1 MSKTIE
7 EILTPKPGGARPRI
21 YAYSINDEA
30 HKGLLKVGQ
39 TTRNV
44 KRRVA
49 EQVKTAAIKN
59 YRIELDESAERDDG
73 TIFSDHEVRAA
84 LVRKKFANT
93 DLEWMRCSLND
104 VKTVLTELRTG
115 QRFTGTHHQ
124 TFLMRSEQAEAVRKT
139 SDYFGSI
146 WAEDQHAVPRFL
158 WNAKMRFGKTF
169 TTYQLARSLR
179 ARRVLVLTFKPAVED
194 AWQTDLE
201 SHIDFEGWHYLSRNS
216 NNDPTEIHDDEPV
229 VYFGSF
235 QDLLGRD
242 KAGNIK
248 SRNEWLHTLNW
259 DLVVFDEYHFGAW
272 RETAKELFEGEEEAV
287 AKKEAQL
294 EYAAALEVVNEDL
307 GVLSEKE
314 IEFLPITTKAYLY
327 LSGTP
332 FKALAT
338 GEFIEEQI
346 FNWTYTDEQRAKEEF
361 AARNPGEWNPY
372 GALPQMRL
380 LTYQMPDEL
389 LTVASAGEF
398 DEFDLNAFFAA
409 TGTGERAHFEHTSD
423 VQKWL
428 DIIRGQYAP
437 KVVEGLKTGSPPP
450 FPYSD
455 VRLLPYLQHSF
466 WFLPNVAAC
475 QAMANLLAAKH
486 NIFWHEYEVV
496 MAAGA
501 SAGIGLEALP
511 PVRKAIGSGFT
522 TKTVTLSCGKLT
534 TGVTVPQWSSI
545 LMLRNLKSPETYF
558 QSAFR
563 VQSPWSIQNPNGD
576 NPNEEEI
583 LKPVCFVFDFAPTRA
598 LRQLSEY
605 GIGLSPTESNP
616 ENAVRELVSFLPV
629 LAYDG
634 ANMTQIDA
642 GGILDVAMAGTSAT
656 LLARKWESALLVN
669 VDNDTLR
676 RVFDNPE
683 AMAAVERIEGWRTLG
698 DNIIETIINR
708 SEKVKEL
715 KNKAKGKELTEN
727 QKKQLTEAEKE
738 YKSKRKLVQE
748 KLIKFAT
755 RIPAFMY
762 LTDFRENTLQDVIT
776 KLEPDLFLTVTGLT
790 VTDFHLLVR
799 LKVFNTE
806 QMNQA
811 VFAFRRYEDASLR
824 YTGIESHEGLAH
836 YGLYDTVVGMK

>member
-1 MSKTIE
+1 MSRPIE
-7 EILTPKPGGARPRI
+7 DILAPKSEARPRI
-21 YAYSINDEA
+21 YAYLIGDKA
-30 HKGLLKVGQ
+30 HEGLLKVGQ
-39 TTRNV
+39 TTRDV
-44 KRRVA
+44 KKRIA
-49 EQVKTAAIKN
+49 EQLKTAAIKN
-59 YRIELDESAERDDG
+59 YKIELDESAERDDG
-73 TIFSDHEVRAA
+73 TLFTDHHVRAT
-84 LVRKKFANT
+84 LVRKGFENVE
-93 DLEWMRCSLND
+93 LEWMRCSVAD
-104 VKTVLTELRTG
+104 VRTVLTELRTG
-115 QRFTGTHHQ
+115 QRLTGTHHEA
-124 TFLMRSEQAEAVRKT
+124 FPMRPEQAEAVSKT
-139 SDYFGSI
+139 HDYFHSI
-146 WAEDQHAVPRFL
+146 WNEDMHATPRFL

-169 TTYQLARSLR
+169 TAYQLARKLR
-179 ARRVLVLTFKPAVED
+179 AKRVLVVTFKPAVED

-201 SHIDFEGWHYLSRNS
+201 SHVDFDGWQYLSRKS
-216 NNDPTEIHDDEPV
+216 DTDPTQIDSTKPV

-242 KAGNIK
+242 GVGNIK
-248 SRNEWLHTLNW
+248 PKNEWLHLVNW

-272 RETAKELFEGEEEAV
+272 RETAKELFEGEEETV
-287 AKKEAQL
+287 ARKEAKL
-294 EYAAALEVVNEDL
+294 EYAAGLEGVNEDL
-307 GVLSEKE
+307 SVLSEKE
-314 IEFLPITTKAYLY
+314 TEFLPITTRAYLY

-361 AARNPGEWNPY
+361 AAKNPGKWNPY

-389 LTVASAGEF
+389 LAIASAGEF
-398 DEFDLNAFFAA
+398 DEFDLNEFFAA
-409 TGTGERAHFEHTSD
+409 FGSGKKAQFKHKGD
-423 VQKWL
+423 ALKWL
-428 DIIRGQYAP
+428 DIIRGSYAP
-437 KVVEGLKTGSPPP
+437 QMTESLKTGTRPP

-455 VRLLPYLQHSF
+455 IRLLPYLQHSF

-475 QAMANLLAAKH
+475 HAMANLLAEKH
-486 NIFWHEYEVV
+486 NTFWRGYEVIV
-496 MAAGA
+496 AAGA
-501 SAGIGLEALP
+501 SAGIGLDALP
-511 PVRKAIGSGFT
+511 PVRSAIGSGFK
-522 TKTVTLSCGKLT
+522 TKTITLSCGKLT

-558 QSAFR
+558 QAAFR
-563 VQSPWSIQNPNGD
+563 VQSPWSIKNPNGD

-605 GIGLSPTESNP
+605 GIGLSPNERNP
-616 ENAVRELVSFLPV
+616 ENAVKDLVSFLPV

-642 GGILDVAMAGTSAT
+642 GGILDIAMAGTSAT

-676 RVFDNPE
+676 RVLDNPE
-683 AMAAVERIEGWRTLG
+683 AMAAVERIEGWRALG
-698 DNIIETIINR
+698 DNIIETIINK
-708 SEKVKEL
+708 SDKVKDL
-715 KNKAKGKELTEN
+715 KKKAKDGDLTPEE
-727 QKKQLTEAEKE
+727 KRQLTDEEKE

-776 KLEPDLFLTVTGLT
+776 KLEPDLFLAVTGLT
-790 VTDFHLLVR
+790 VKDFHLLVR

-824 YTGIESHEGLAH
+824 YTGIESHEGLTH
-836 YGLYDTVVGMK
+836 YGLYDTVVARE

>member
-7 EILTPKPGGARPRI
+7 EILAPKPEARPRI
-21 YAYSINDEA
+21 YAYSIDDKA
-30 HKGLLKVGQ
+30 HEGLLKVGQ
-39 TTRNV
+39 TTRDV
-44 KRRVA
+44 KQRVA

-59 YRIELDESAERDDG
+59 YKIELDESAERDDG
-73 TIFSDHEVRAA
+73 TLFTDHTVRAA
-84 LVRKKFANT
+84 LVKKGFENPE
-93 DLEWMRCSLND
+93 LEWMRCSVAN
-104 VKTVLTELRTG
+104 VRTVLTELRTG
-115 QRFTGTHHQ
+115 KPLTGTHHAR
-124 TFLMRSEQAEAVRKT
+124 FSMRSEQADAVNKT
-139 SDYFGSI
+139 HAYFHSI
-146 WAEDQHAVPRFL
+146 WKEDMHAVPRFL

-169 TTYQLARSLR
+169 TTYQLAKKLG
-179 ARRVLVLTFKPAVED
+179 AKRVLVVTFKPAVED

-201 SHIDFEGWHYLSRNS
+201 SHADFEGWQYLSRHS
-216 NNDPTEIHDDEPV
+216 GSDPTQIDHRKPV

-242 KAGNIK
+242 AAGNIK
-248 SRNEWLHTLNW
+248 PKNEWLHEVKW

-272 RETAKELFEGEEEAV
+272 RDTAKELFEGEEDAV
-287 AKKEAQL
+287 AKKEAKL
-294 EYAAALEVVNEDL
+294 EYAADLEGMNEDL
-307 GVLSEKE
+307 SVLSEKE
-314 IEFLPITTKAYLY
+314 VEFLPITTKAYLY

-346 FNWTYTDEQRAKEEF
+346 FNWTYTDEQRAKEEY
-361 AARNPGEWNPY
+361 AAKTPGKWNPY

-389 LTVASAGEF
+389 LAIASAGEF
-398 DEFDLNAFFAA
+398 DEFDLNEFFAA
-409 TGTGERAHFEHTSD
+409 TGTGVMAQFKHKSD

-428 DIIRGQYAP
+428 DIIRGGYAP
-437 KVVEGLKTGSPPP
+437 QSLEHLKTGSRPP

-455 VRLLPYLQHSF
+455 VRLLPYLQHAF

-475 QAMANLLAAKH
+475 HAMGNLLAEKH
-486 NIFWHEYEVV
+486 NVFWHDYTVIV
-496 MAAGA
+496 AAGT
-501 SAGIGLEALP
+501 SAGIGLDALP
-511 PVRKAIGSGFT
+511 PVRHAIGSGFDS
-522 TKTVTLSCGKLT
+522 KTITLSCGKLT
-534 TGVTVPQWSSI
+534 TGVTVSQWSSI

-558 QSAFR
+558 QAAFR
-563 VQSPWSIQNPNGD
+563 VQSPWSIKNPNGD

-605 GIGLSPTESNP
+605 GIGLSPNEPNP
-616 ENAVRELVSFLPV
+616 ENAVKDLVSFLPV

-642 GGILDVAMAGTSAT
+642 GGILDIAMAGTSAT

-676 RVFDNPE
+676 RILDNPE
-683 AMAAVERIEGWRTLG
+683 AMAAVERIEGWRSLG
-698 DNIIETIINR
+698 DNIIETIINK
-708 SEKVKEL
+708 SERVKEL
-715 KNKAKGKELTEN
+715 KNKAKDGDLTTKEKKELTAE
-727 QKKQLTEAEKE
+727 EKE

-776 KLEPDLFLTVTGLT
+776 KLEPDLFLAVTGLT
-790 VTDFHLLVR
+790 VKDFHLLVR

-836 YGLYDTVVGMK
+836 YGLYDTVVARE